1 MKKKQF
7 LQNSLIATFFLVTG
21 NIFAQQNDWSE
32 VEKVFGKKGNVQ
44 GNVFKITYPR
54 SDLKVKVGDFSVAP
68 GLALGSWIGMMK
80 MGGNTMMMGDLVLQ
94 DKEVAPV
101 ISKLV
106 SENLQMTALH
116 NHLVNETPAIKY

>member
-44 GNVFKITYPR
+44 GDVFKITFPR
-54 SDLKVKVGDFSVAP
+54 SDLKVKVGDFAVAP
-68 GLALGSWIGMMK
+68 GLALTSWIGIMK
-80 MGGNTMMMGDLVLQ
+80 MGNEAMIMGNLVLL
-94 DKEVAPV
+94 DFETAKVA
-101 ISKLV
+101 SKLV
-106 SENLQMTALH
+106 SSNL
-116 NHLVNETPAIKY
+116 KYNIYTQSPYK